1 MADSPGTLE
10 QIGSLLTSSLRPLL
24 DALRDTESF
33 KGFIYRLGWKASG
46 MPPEYETLGSV
57 IQAAADKFDAL
68 GINPSPGDVSDLV
81 TKAVAAFKAVQSIN
95 VAPPGVDGGAFLA
108 EINERLFERLLTD
121 VLAAQLPVAYNLLT
135 GLNVVRLSTNP
146 SMPGRPTFVR
156 NVFDWNALADAVTD
170 PGSLPQQVFG
180 WGTATPDTNKI
191 INLLSRLAHALSFP
205 VAIKVADEAVV
216 QGYVGPTTTPL
227 PTTKALDIYFY
238 TIAIAGQDLDAGF
251 TVRPLPGAGSSLP
264 GIAIEPDIPSQFPL
278 KLQLA
283 DDIAL
288 RLRAGTNAADLYGI
302 TIRPGA
308 ISIAYPLAPGTPPPD
323 AGIGVGF
330 DFSPASSVLM
340 FGETTGTRLQ
350 FQGASADL
358 NVDSR
363 AAGWEVSLDA
373 ALKGLSLVLSP
384 GDADSFMRK
393 IVGDN
398 ELTINV
404 PLGVQWSN
412 VSGLTFQGSGGFEVG
427 LATHLSL
434 GPIDVSQITVGLAI
448 APGGPPKKIALDL
461 GAGISGSL
469 GPLDIVIDQIGM
481 SVNLTLVSGNAGPV
495 DLGVGFLPPKGV
507 GLSIDAGVVSGGGYL
522 YCDSSKGQY
531 AGALQLEFLDFLTV
545 TAIGLV
551 ETKMP
556 DGSDGFSLL
565 IIVTADFGAGIQ
577 LGFGFTLLAVGGL
590 LGVNRGML
598 FQPIMDGV
606 RTDAIESVMFPQ
618 NVIANAP
625 RIISDLQAFF
635 PPQQGTFLI
644 GPMAKLGWG
653 EPTLISLSLGVIV
666 EIPPGDI
673 AILGVLKVVLPDED
687 LAILVLQVN
696 FAGALELEKQRFYFY
711 ADLYDS
717 HLLFITLDGSMGVL
731 FAYGNDA
738 DFVLSVGG
746 FHPQFDPPPLP
757 FPAPQRISAYLINE
771 SYARIHFDGYF
782 AVTTNTVQFGS
793 HSDYFFGFSALN
805 VQGSSGFDA
814 LIQFSPFHFTIS
826 VSTSFSVNVFGVG
839 CYGVGIDLTVD
850 GPTPFHASGSASL
863 SFLFFSI
870 SIGIDFTWGDAQN
883 TSLPPVAVMPLLE
896 AELAKQSNWRAFLPP
911 GSNLLVSLRQLD
923 PSEANLVLHPV
934 GTLQVSQRLVPL
946 DLTIDKLGSQQPT
959 DANRF
964 ALDVTSGG
972 LTKTRELTEPFA
984 PAQFQNFSDADKLSQ
999 PAYVPHDSGIELAV
1013 AGTTVA
1019 SGTAITR
1026 IVRYD
1031 LTIIDT
1037 KLRRIFVRYAS
1048 FVGSLFQHFLGG
1060 ASVAFSRLSAKQD
1073 ALTHPYSGSV
1083 AVAPESFAVALKANN
1098 AAYSA
1103 ATASFNSQAAANDY
1117 LKRAVAADPT
1127 LDGTLHV
1134 LPQFEV
1140 AR

>member
-1 MADSPGTLE
+1 
-10 QIGSLLTSSLRPLL
+10 
-24 DALRDTESF
+24 
-33 KGFIYRLGWKASG
+33 
-46 MPPEYETLGSV
+46 
-57 IQAAADKFDAL
+57 
-68 GINPSPGDVSDLV
+68 
-81 TKAVAAFKAVQSIN
+81 VQSIS
-95 VAPPGVDGGAFLA
+95 VAPPGVDAGAFLA
-108 EINERLFERLLTD
+108 EISERLFERLLTD
-121 VLAAQLPVAYNLLT
+121 MLAAQFPVAYNLLK
-135 GLNVVRLSTNP
+135 GANVLRLANNTST
-146 SMPGRPTFVR
+146 PGRPTFVR
-156 NVFDWNALADAVTD
+156 AVFDWSAVADAVTN
-170 PGSLPQQVFG
+170 PASLPQLVFG
-180 WGTATPDTNKI
+180 WGTPNLDTDLI

-205 VAIKVADEAVV
+205 VAIDVADEAVV
-216 QGYVGPTTTPL
+216 QGYVGTTTTPL

-238 TIAIAGQDLDAGF
+238 TITIAGQDLDAGF
-251 TVRPLPGAGSSLP
+251 TVRPLPAAGASLP

-278 KLQLA
+278 TLQLA

-323 AGIGVGF
+323 VGIGVGF
-330 DFSPASSVLM
+330 DFSPASPVIV
-340 FGETTGTRLQ
+340 FGESGSTRLQ
-350 FQGASADL
+350 FQGASTDL

-363 AAGWEVSLDA
+363 AAGWEVSFDA
-373 ALKGLSLVLSP
+373 ALNGLALIISP
-384 GDADSFMRK
+384 GDADSFMRN

-398 ELTINV
+398 DLTISV

-412 VSGLTFQGSGGFEVG
+412 VSGLSFQGSGGFEVG

-434 GPIDVSQITVGLAI
+434 GPIDISQITVGLAV
-448 APGGPPKKIALDL
+448 APGGPPKQIALDL
-461 GAGISGSL
+461 GASISGAL
-469 GPLDIVIDQIGM
+469 GPLDVVIDQIGL
-481 SVNLTLVSGNAGPV
+481 SVNLTLASGNAGPV
-495 DLGVGFLPPKGV
+495 GLGVGFLPPKGV
-507 GLSIDAGVVSGGGYL
+507 GLSIDAGVAGGGGYL
-522 YCDSSKGQY
+522 YCDPTKGQY
-531 AGALQLEFLDFLTV
+531 AGALQLELLDSITV

-551 ETKMP
+551 ETRMP
-556 DGSDGFSLL
+556 DGTDGFSLL
-565 IIVTADFGAGIQ
+565 IIITADFGAGIQ

-590 LGVNRGML
+590 LGLNRGML

-606 RTDAIESVMFPQ
+606 RTGAIENVMFPQ

-635 PPQQGTFLI
+635 PPQQGVFLI
-644 GPMAKLGWG
+644 GPLAKLGWG

-673 AILGVLKVVLPDED
+673 AILGVLKLALPANDV
-687 LAILVLQVN
+687 AILVLQVN

-711 ADLYDS
+711 AALYDS

-731 FAYGNDA
+731 FAYGSNA
-738 DFVLSVGG
+738 NFVLSVGG
-746 FHPQFDPPPLP
+746 FNPQFNPPPLP

-771 SYARIHFDGYF
+771 SFARIHFDGYF
-782 AVTTNTVQFGS
+782 AVTTNTVQFGT

-814 LIQFSPFHFTIS
+814 LFQFSPFHFTVSI
-826 VSTSFSVNVFGVG
+826 STSFSVNVFGVG
-839 CYGVGIDLTVD
+839 CFGVGIDLTLD

-863 SFLFFSI
+863 SFLFFSV
-870 SIGIDFTWGDAQN
+870 SIGIDVTWGDAQN

-896 AELAKQSNWRAFLPP
+896 AEFEKQSNWRAFLPS

-923 PSEANLVLHPV
+923 PTEADLVLHPV

-964 ALDVTSGG
+964 ALGVAAGG
-972 LTKTRELTEPFA
+972 LAKTRELSEPFA

-999 PAYVPHDSGIELAV
+999 PAYVPQDSGIELAP
-1013 AGTTVA
+1013 AGTTYA

-1037 KLRRIFVRYAS
+1037 KLRRVVVPYRNLT
-1048 FVGSLFQHFLGG
+1048 GSLFQHFLGG
-1060 ASVAFSRLSAKQD
+1060 ASVAFSPLSAHQYGL
-1073 ALTHPYSGSV
+1073 AHPYSGNV
-1083 AVAPESFAVALKANN
+1083 AVAPESFAVALRSTN
-1098 AAYSA
+1098 AVYRAEA
-1103 ATASFNSQAAANDY
+1103 ASFASQAAANDY
-1117 LKRAVAADPT
+1117 LKRAVAADST
-1127 LDGTLHV
+1127 LAGTLHV

-1140 AR
+1140 AK